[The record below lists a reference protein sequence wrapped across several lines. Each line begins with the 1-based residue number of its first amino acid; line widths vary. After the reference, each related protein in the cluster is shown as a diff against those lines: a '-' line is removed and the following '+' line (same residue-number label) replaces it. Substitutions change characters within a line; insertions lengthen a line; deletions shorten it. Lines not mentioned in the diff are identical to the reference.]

1 MSRLWIA
8 VPVLVLLAPWGGSL
22 PAQAGP
28 CTTQISQLE
37 QQISKVEATAPPGS
51 AGEPSAPQSI
61 DAQLHHQPTPGSVQS
76 AARAANAD
84 GRAALD
90 RAHRADAA
98 GDAGACAK
106 ALTEAR
112 ALYGVP

>member
-1 MSRLWIA
+1 MQQTQTAMLA
-8 VPVLVLLAPWGGSL
+8 VVAIVAGS
-22 PAQAGP
+22 AVSHAGP

-37 QQISKVEATAPPGS
+37 RQIRQIEATAPPGGG
-51 AGEPSAPQSI
+51 GEPSAPQSVG
-61 DAQLHHQPTPGSVQS
+61 AQLHHQPTPGSVQS
-76 AARAANAD
+76 AERQANAD
-84 GRAALD
+84 GRAAID
-90 RAHRADAA
+90 RARRADAA